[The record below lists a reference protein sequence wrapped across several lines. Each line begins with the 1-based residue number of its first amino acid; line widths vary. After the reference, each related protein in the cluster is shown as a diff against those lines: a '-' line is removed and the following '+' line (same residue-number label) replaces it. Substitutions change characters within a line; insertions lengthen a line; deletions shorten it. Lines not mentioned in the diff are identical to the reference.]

1 MSSTAPVSG
10 VIADEKTGEMVAARR
25 VGKKG
30 GAVMLSPANVSQSA
44 GRRSRKISK
53 KMLAKLKKMTP
64 KQLKKLSK
72 GGADEPVVGEMAGG
86 RRHKTRRSTK
96 KRGMFY

>member
-10 VIADEKTGEMVAARR
+10 VIADESTGEMVAARR

-30 GAVMLSPANVSQSA
+30 GAAMMLSPANVSQSA

-53 KMLAKLKKMTP
+53 KMMAKLKKMTP
-64 KQLKKLSK
+64 KQLKKLAK
-72 GGADEPVVGEMAGG
+72 GGAEPVLSEEGAG
-86 RRHKTRRSTK
+86 RRRKTRRATK

>member
-1 MSSTAPVSG
+1 
-10 VIADEKTGEMVAARR
+10 MVAARR

-30 GAVMLSPANVSQSA
+30 GAVMLSPADVVQKA

-53 KMLAKLKKMTP
+53 KMMAKLKKMTP
-64 KQLKKLSK
+64 KQLKKLAK
-72 GGADEPVVGEMAGG
+72 GGAEPVMSEEGAG
-86 RRHKTRRSTK
+86 RRRKTRRSTK

>member
-1 MSSTAPVSG
+1 
-10 VIADEKTGEMVAARR
+10 MVAARR

-30 GAVMLSPANVSQSA
+30 GAAIMLSPADVGQKA

-64 KQLKKLSK
+64 KQLKKLAK
-72 GGADEPVVGEMAGG
+72 GGAEPVIGEVAGG
-86 RRHKTRRSTK
+86 RRKTRRSTK